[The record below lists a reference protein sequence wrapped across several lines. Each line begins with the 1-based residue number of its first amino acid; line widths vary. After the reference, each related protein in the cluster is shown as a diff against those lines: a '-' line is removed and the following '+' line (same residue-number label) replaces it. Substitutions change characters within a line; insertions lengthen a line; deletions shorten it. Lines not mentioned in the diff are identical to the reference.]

1 VKITAYH
8 RLQGWGLSTYASLV
22 WRTARYEIE
31 GIGRLDE
38 VDATGRPLIVS
49 AWHGMTMM
57 LTGVL
62 ATHGDA
68 SRFVLVVPDDPR
80 GAVLSTWARRMGTAP
95 FPISM
100 KDRSMAGARRLL
112 ALIRQMKEGKSLWIT
127 PDGPYGPT
135 HEPKDGVIYMARKVG
150 ALIVPAAA
158 FTATGYRIPR
168 WDGYMVPFPFSRISV
183 VLGPPFGIP
192 PEAGTEEAR
201 GILRDQMNEVE
212 LAAEQMYRAGA

>member
-1 VKITAYH
+1 MKITAYH
-8 RLQGWGLSTYASLV
+8 RLQGWGLSTYAKLV
-22 WRTARYEIE
+22 WRTARYQVE
-31 GIGRLDE
+31 GTERLDE

-57 LTGVL
+57 LTGML
-62 ATHGDA
+62 ATQGDA

-80 GAVLSTWARRMGTAP
+80 GAVLSIWAWRLGTTP

-112 ALIRQMKEGKSLWIT
+112 ALIRQMQEGKSLWIT

-135 HEPKDGVIYMARKVG
+135 HEPKDGVVYIARKAG
-150 ALIVPAAA
+150 ALVVPAAA

-183 VLGPPFGIP
+183 VLGAPFEIP
-192 PEAGTEEAR
+192 SEADMEEAR
-201 GILRDQMNEVE
+201 TMLRERMNEVE
-212 LAAEQMYRAGA
+212 QAAEQLYRSGA